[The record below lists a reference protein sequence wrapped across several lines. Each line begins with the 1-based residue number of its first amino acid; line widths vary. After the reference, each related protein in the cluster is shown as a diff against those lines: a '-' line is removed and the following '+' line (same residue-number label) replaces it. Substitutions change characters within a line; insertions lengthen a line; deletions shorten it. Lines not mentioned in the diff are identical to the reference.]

1 MKKALILDR
10 DGTLIKEKNYLKDWR
25 KIEFIKGNFEGLKL
39 FQLRGF
45 LIFIVSNQ
53 SGVAR
58 NLIKLKELSKINTV
72 IKNKLKKGYK
82 NYQNI

>member
-58 NLIKLKELSKINTV
+58 NLKKIKE
-72 IKNKLKKGYK
+72 
-82 NYQNI
+82 